1 MSSTRIEQYI
11 DDVQAAFD
19 RCPADIESGLDVDD
33 AALLQLRKAC
43 RLLAGA
49 ASLRDEG
56 YYTLVIEASF
66 VAIERTV
73 EFRLLERGTMQP
85 DDLPGTHPGVYRE
98 AAAAGIF
105 AESTAE
111 DLADLWRDHRAKTY
125 YQDGLAAA
133 DRATKLYALA
143 REVHAFIVGRSAQGH
158 ECLCNSAD

>member
-1 MSSTRIEQYI
+1 MSSTRIEQFI

-19 RCPADIESGLDVDD
+19 RRPADIGSGLYVDD

-49 ASLRDEG
+49 ASLRDED
-56 YYTLVIEASF
+56 YYTLIIEASF

-98 AAAAGIF
+98 AATAGIF

-111 DLADLWRDHRAKTY
+111 GLADLWRDHRTKTY

-133 DRATKLYALA
+133 DRAEKMYMLVSEA
-143 REVHAFIVGRSAQGH
+143 HAFIVGRSAQGH
-158 ECLCNSAD
+158 ECLCDSGN

>member
-1 MSSTRIEQYI
+1 MSSSQIEHLI
-11 DDVQAAFD
+11 DEVQAAFD
-19 RCPADIESGLDVDD
+19 RRPTEIEPGLDVADG
-33 AALLQLRKAC
+33 ALLQLRKAC

-49 ASLRDEG
+49 DSLRDAR
-56 YYTLVIEASF
+56 YDTLVIEASF
-66 VAIERTV
+66 AAIERTV

-105 AESTAE
+105 SESIAA

-133 DRATKLYALA
+133 ARADT
-143 REVHAFIVGRSAQGH
+143 
-158 ECLCNSAD
+158 